1 MLVGNVWSINI
12 QNARQGVYQIFWR
25 WNHSL
30 TYAMFKPEFSIYKG
44 IPEMNGNPSLAL
56 NISPMDHDKLRGGF
70 YTSTAIA
77 DWLCGWAIRTAHDS
91 VLEPSCG
98 DGVFLSAA
106 VGRLRKLGVDNRAIN
121 RQLAGVELFPTE
133 VEKSRH
139 RLVALMGEVKGI
151 IHCGDF
157 FQWAIENSDN
167 KYHCVVGNPPFIRYQ
182 NFPEPSRSRAMSIMR
197 QAGLSPNK
205 LTNIWVPFVVAATNL
220 LLPGGRLALVLPAEL
235 LQVSYAA
242 QLRAFL
248 VEQFESIDIVTCNQ
262 MIFARALQEV
272 VLFLGDGRK
281 RAKSPD
287 IPCSINLWET
297 ENVEKITATDLLSPE
312 IQRERKIVNH
322 DNEKWL
328 KYFLS
333 QSEIA
338 LMRELRE
345 SSLSLE
351 LKHYATVDVGVV
363 TGRNEFFVLN
373 KSDINLHKLNN
384 YTISLIGRACQ
395 LKGAIIEREEYL
407 SLAEEGHKV
416 FLFYPRPLF
425 NNGLS
430 FDTKRYIA
438 SGEKKG
444 FNLTYKCS
452 IRSPWYIVPSV
463 WNPDFFLFR
472 QIYDFPRVVINRID
486 ATSTDTIHRLNCKID
501 KNLFLSNFYTHLT
514 AASSEIE
521 GRSYGG
527 GVLELE
533 PTEAERL
540 LMPGTI
546 GTGLDPVEIDQL
558 IRAARLDDVLLE
570 NDKRILI
577 GGLGLSS
584 QDCRT
589 LRNIWL
595 KMRNRRQSRKK
606 RGKLN

>member
-1 MLVGNVWSINI
+1 MSHG
-12 QNARQGVYQIFWR
+12 
-25 WNHSL
+25 
-30 TYAMFKPEFSIYKG
+30 
-44 IPEMNGNPSLAL
+44 PSLAL
-56 NISPMDHDKLRGGF
+56 DISPMDHDKLRGGF
-70 YTSTAIA
+70 YTSASIA
-77 DWLCGWAIRTAHDS
+77 NWLCGWAIRTAQDS

-98 DGVFLSAA
+98 DGVFLCAA
-106 VGRLRKLGVDNRAIN
+106 VGSLRKLGTDNKAISS
-121 RQLAGVELFPTE
+121 QLAGIELFPSE
-133 VEKSRH
+133 VEKSRN
-139 RLVALMGEVKGI
+139 RLTSLVGEIKDN

-157 FQWAIENSDN
+157 FHWALQNIDR
-167 KYHCVVGNPPFIRYQ
+167 KYNCVVGNPPFIRYQ

-248 VEQFESIDIVTCNQ
+248 VEQFESINIVACNQ
-262 MIFARALQEV
+262 MIFERAEQEV
-272 VLFLGDGRK
+272 VLFLADGRK
-281 RAKSPD
+281 SVNSPE
-287 IPCSINLWET
+287 IPCSINLWEA
-297 ENVEKITATDLLSPE
+297 EDVEKIIATDLLSIE
-312 IQRERKIVNH
+312 IQRDRKIVNH

-328 KYFLS
+328 KYFLT

-351 LKHYATVDVGVV
+351 LKHYAKVDVGVV
-363 TGRNEFFVLN
+363 TGKNEFFVLSKN
-373 KSDINLHKLNN
+373 DINLYKLDN
-384 YTISLIGRACQ
+384 YTIPLIGRACQ
-395 LKGAIIEREEYL
+395 LKGAIIDREEYL
-407 SLAEEGHKV
+407 LLAEEGHKV
-416 FLFYPRPLF
+416 FLFYPRPLL

-430 FDTKRYIA
+430 FDAKRYIA
-438 SGEKKG
+438 AGEKRG

-452 IRSPWYIVPSV
+452 VRSPWYIVPSV

-472 QIYDFPRVVINRID
+472 QIYDFPRIVINRID

-501 KNLFLSNFYTHLT
+501 KNLFISNFYTHLT

-540 LMPGTI
+540 LMPGAI
-546 GTGLDPVEIDQL
+546 GPGLDPMEIDHL
-558 IRAARLDDVLLE
+558 IRAGRLDDVLLE

-584 QDCRT
+584 EDCRT
-589 LRNIWL
+589 LRNIWV

-606 RGKLN
+606 RSKLN